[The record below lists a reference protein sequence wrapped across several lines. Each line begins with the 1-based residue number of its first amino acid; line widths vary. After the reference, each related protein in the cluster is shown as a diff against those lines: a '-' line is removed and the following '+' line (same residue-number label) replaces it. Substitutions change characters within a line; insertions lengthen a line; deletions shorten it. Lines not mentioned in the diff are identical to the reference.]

1 MIEKE
6 LILKIEKAAQ
16 GGDGFSH
23 LQDGRACFVQ
33 GALPGET
40 VLAEITNN
48 GKDFAK
54 AFTLKV
60 FEKNPLRE
68 KPRCPFYER
77 CGGCSLQ
84 HASLSLQI
92 SMARAAI
99 CDTFRRFAHI
109 TLPEN
114 FPIHFGSPWEY
125 RNRIRVLKEKNSF
138 GFREGASHRV
148 IPVASKCMVLVP
160 ALQKFL
166 ESQEALSLKTKELQ
180 VFENGNGAIS
190 YFYKG
195 MSQKEFLEKANT
207 SVEIAGKK
215 IYTDASVFFQ
225 SNLSLL
231 PVLVKRV
238 KEVTEPNTLLVDLFS
253 GVGFFASL
261 LEDSFEKI
269 VAVERDANCLRLANK
284 NLKASAT
291 FVSEPA
297 EDWLTK
303 NIVSNDV
310 SLIVDPPRTGLPQ
323 SAVEALCK
331 SALSRLIY
339 VSCNPVTLARDVSLL
354 AKSGFSLDLLE
365 GFAFYPQTPHLEM
378 LAVLRR

>member
-60 FEKNPLRE
+60 LEKNPLRE

>member
-1 MIEKE
+1 
-6 LILKIEKAAQ
+6 
-16 GGDGFSH
+16 
-23 LQDGRACFVQ
+23 
-33 GALPGET
+33 
-40 VLAEITNN
+40 
-48 GKDFAK
+48 
-54 AFTLKV
+54 
-60 FEKNPLRE
+60 
-68 KPRCPFYER
+68 
-77 CGGCSLQ
+77 
-84 HASLSLQI
+84 
-92 SMARAAI
+92 
-99 CDTFRRFAHI
+99 
-109 TLPEN
+109 
-114 FPIHFGSPWEY
+114 
-125 RNRIRVLKEKNSF
+125 
-138 GFREGASHRV
+138 
-148 IPVASKCMVLVP
+148 
-160 ALQKFL
+160 
-166 ESQEALSLKTKELQ
+166 
-180 VFENGNGAIS
+180 
-190 YFYKG
+190 

-253 GVGFFASL
+253 GVGFFAAL

-297 EDWLTK
+297 EDWLEK

-323 SAVEALCK
+323 SALKALCK

-354 AKSGFSLDLLE
+354 AKNGFTLDLLE

>member
-1 MIEKE
+1 MLEKE
-6 LILKIEKAAQ
+6 IILKIEKAAQ

-40 VLAEITNN
+40 VLAKITNN

-54 AFTLKV
+54 AITLKV
-60 FEKNPLRE
+60 LEKNPLRE
-68 KPRCPFYER
+68 SPRCPFYER

-92 SMARAAI
+92 SMAREAI

-114 FPIHFGSPWEY
+114 FPIHFGNPWEY
-125 RNRIRVLKEKNSF
+125 RNRIRVLKTRDAF
-138 GFREGASHRV
+138 GFREGASHHI
-148 IPVASKCMVLVP
+148 IPVASKCKVLVP

-253 GVGFFASL
+253 GVGFFAAL

-297 EDWLTK
+297 EDWLGK

-323 SAVEALCK
+323 SAADALCK

-354 AKSGFSLDLLE
+354 AKNGFTLDLLE